1 MNRKHL
7 RQPSHWI
14 QSGITRI
21 FIVVVIMLALIF
33 APAQATEQA
42 TVSIDGRSIF
52 LVGRT
57 ELYTAQERAESI
69 NLRLR
74 QLVLSEKP
82 VQLEIAERNQSPT
95 IWVNDQYILTVT
107 QADVV
112 DGNTPQE
119 QAKIWL
125 ERIETTLIQAQRER
139 SIGFIRNALLLSA
152 GVLAIAIALHK
163 FLGWLWKRFRTIAL
177 QRLPIS
183 PEETETDASSSTAL
197 NLLLT
202 CTLAAARIWLWV
214 SVALYITNLFPIS
227 RIWSYRITERLIES
241 LTSPILTLGQSEYSV
256 IYVLIL
262 LTLILG
268 LTIFAGVATNLLRT
282 RILQF
287 TGIDRGAQEA
297 IAVITKYTIIVI
309 GSIVLLQVWGLDLS
323 SLTILASAL
332 GVGIGFGFQDI
343 AKNFGSGLILLF
355 ERPIQIGDFVQVG
368 DIEGTIERIGARS
381 TILRTVDQISI
392 IVPNSR
398 FLEDQ
403 VINWSYKNPVSRL
416 RIPVT
421 VAYGSDI
428 GAVKAALQEAAKGQ
442 TGVLSVPPP
451 TIFFTG
457 FGESALNFVLLVWT
471 AQPSQQYLIK
481 SNLYFRIEE
490 LFRQYHVQVPFPQ
503 RDLHVRSGNLP
514 VELSPE
520 LEATLRELTENFR
533 NNYGGKNNS
542 KGNF

>member
-7 RQPSHWI
+7 RQSSNSIKSWI
-14 QSGITRI
+14 TTTLVFLILTLVL
-21 FIVVVIMLALIF
+21 IV
-33 APAQATEQA
+33 APARVAAQAP
-42 TVSIDGRSIF
+42 VNIDGLSVF
-52 LVGRT
+52 EVGSSQQF
-57 ELYTAQERAESI
+57 TAEERAESI

-74 QLVLSEKP
+74 QIVLSQEP
-82 VQLEIAERNQSPT
+82 IQVEIEERNQSPT
-95 IWVNDQYILTVT
+95 IVVNEQYLLTVT
-107 QADVV
+107 QTDVL
-112 DGNTPQE
+112 DNNTPEE
-119 QAKIWL
+119 QAKIWVQRL
-125 ERIETTLIQAQRER
+125 EDVLLQAQKER
-139 SIGFIRNALLLSA
+139 SAGFIRNSLLISA
-152 GVLAIAIALHK
+152 GVLVIAIALHQ
-163 FLGWLWKRFRTIAL
+163 FWGWLWKRFRKAVL
-177 QRLPIS
+177 QRFPIS
-183 PEETETDASSSTAL
+183 SDEEEVDSSSSTAL
-197 NLLLT
+197 HLLFT
-202 CTLAAARIWLWV
+202 FTLLAGRIWLWV
-214 SVALYITNLFPIS
+214 TVALYITNLFPTT
-227 RIWSYRITERLIES
+227 RIWSYQITEQLIQS

-256 IYVLIL
+256 IYLLVLL
-262 LTLILG
+262 VLILG
-268 LTIFAGVATNLLRT
+268 LMIVAGAVTNLLRT
-282 RILQF
+282 RILQL
-287 TGIDRGAQEA
+287 TGMERGAQEA
-297 IAVITKYTIIVI
+297 IAIITKYTIIII
-309 GSIVLLQVWGLDLS
+309 GTIVLLQIWGLDLS

-355 ERPIQIGDFVQVG
+355 ERPIQVGDFIQVG
-368 DIEGTIERIGARS
+368 DIEGSVERIGGRS

-428 GAVKAALQEAAKGQ
+428 SAVKSALQGATKGQ

-490 LFRQYHVQVPFPQ
+490 LFRQYNIKIPFPQ

-514 VELSPE
+514 LELSPE
-520 LEATLRELTENFR
+520 LEATLRQISDNLQ

>member
-1 MNRKHL
+1 MNRKHFPQL
-7 RQPSHWI
+7 SNLIPSW
-14 QSGITRI
+14 ITRI
-21 FIVVVIMLALIF
+21 FLILILTLVLIV
-33 APAQATEQA
+33 APAPAIEQA
-42 TVSIDGRSIF
+42 PVSVDGRPVF
-52 LVGRT
+52 QVGNSDQ
-57 ELYTAQERAESI
+57 YTAQERAQWI
-69 NLRLR
+69 NIRLR
-74 QLVLSEKP
+74 QFVLSEKP
-82 VQLEIAERNQSPT
+82 VQLEIEERNQSPT

-107 QADVV
+107 QADVL
-112 DGNTPQE
+112 DGNTPQA
-119 QAKIWL
+119 QAKLWVQRL
-125 ERIETTLIQAQRER
+125 ETALLQAQRER

-152 GVLAIAIALHK
+152 GVLVIAIALHK
-163 FLGWLWKRFRTIAL
+163 VLGWLWKRFRHLAL

-183 PEETETDASSSTAL
+183 TQDIEDDSSSSTAL

-202 CTLAAARIWLWV
+202 FTLLAVRIWLWV

-227 RIWSYRITERLIES
+227 RIWSYRITEQLIES

-256 IYVLIL
+256 IYLLIL

-268 LTIFAGVATNLLRT
+268 LTILAGIATNLLRT

-287 TGIDRGAQEA
+287 TGIERGAQEA

-309 GSIVLLQVWGLDLS
+309 GTIVLLQVWGLDLS

-355 ERPIQIGDFVQVG
+355 ERPIQVGDFVQVG
-368 DIEGTIERIGARS
+368 DVEGSIERIGARS

-428 GAVKAALQEAAKGQ
+428 GAVKAALQEAPQGQ
-442 TGVLSVPPP
+442 MGVLTVPPP

-471 AQPSQQYLIK
+471 AKPSQQYLIK

-490 LFRQYHVQVPFPQ
+490 LFRHYKIQVPFPQ